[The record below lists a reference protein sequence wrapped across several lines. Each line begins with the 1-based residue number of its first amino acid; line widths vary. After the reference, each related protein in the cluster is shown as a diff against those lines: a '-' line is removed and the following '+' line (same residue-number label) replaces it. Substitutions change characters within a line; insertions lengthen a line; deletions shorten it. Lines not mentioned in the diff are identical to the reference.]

1 MTLNILPRRRSW
13 GFLSHD
19 NLLFMTQAGPV
30 FLFAGMALL
39 ACVRLRVTVLLLV
52 SLHRVEATFAF
63 LWNYLDLLN

>member
-30 FLFAGMALL
+30 FLFAGNG
-39 ACVRLRVTVLLLV
+39 
-52 SLHRVEATFAF
+52 TFGVCSIEGHSITTCF
-63 LWNYLDLLN
+63 LTPSRGHFCFFMELP